1 MDKRVGV
8 RLRGRAL
15 LVDAVAIFVLW
26 FGLSFLTQRVAMAY
40 PGMPM
45 SSGKRYLGLWFF
57 LLLTPPLV
65 VLMYAA
71 SDAFFAATPGKAL
84 LKLRIASDTGR
95 RATRGQLLARF
106 AVKYAPLIVVATW
119 IAYFS
124 VHVAASNGRGLS
136 AVARATPFVLIFAGL
151 LTLIVGGGGLMA
163 LRSPR
168 QALHDRLA
176 GTAVYRREDVTSSSF
191 EPVFEPSAER
201 STG

>member
-1 MDKRVGV
+1 
-8 RLRGRAL
+8 
-15 LVDAVAIFVLW
+15 
-26 FGLSFLTQRVAMAY
+26 
-40 PGMPM
+40 M

-95 RATRGQLLARF
+95 GATRGQLLARF
-106 AVKYAPLIVVATW
+106 AAKYAPLIVVAAW

-136 AVARATPFVLIFAGL
+136 AVARATPFVLIFAGV

-201 STG
+201 RTG